1 MNEDRICF
9 VIMPIS
15 DTPSYEAGHFNMVY
29 DYIIKPAII
38 KAGFIPLRAD
48 EVKKTNFI
56 IIDILKQII
65 NSSMCICDL
74 SSRNPNVLYELGI
87 RQALRLP
94 VTIIRD
100 TKTPRVFDIQGLRD
114 IEYNESL
121 RIDNVNSSIECI
133 SETIL
138 NTYNNTDN
146 DINSIVDLLD
156 IFPRT
161 SLSNVN
167 GKQDKVFDP
176 QKYELQTC
184 INNFI
189 IDKERD
195 GMKKISIKS
204 YKYQLR
210 LFAEYTD
217 KKVNEFA
224 EDDIKLFLSYREKNS
239 KITKATMENARCI
252 LKSFFDWLVDE
263 SLISR
268 NPVNRIK
275 PYKIN
280 KTYKEALSETE
291 LNKIKMACTDLREK
305 ALIEVLCSTGCN
317 LNEIVNLEI
326 SKIDWETNEII
337 VDSDTKSSRVV
348 FLTTRAVAFLKEYL
362 DSREDD
368 CKEVF
373 VTSRKPYKR
382 LGGRSIQREI
392 KSIAKRTDLNK
403 NITPRTFRDTYAK
416 IMLKKGCPL
425 NILQAL
431 LGHESHSS
439 TVETSLRLN
448 LNNKKDIYQKYFT

>member
-9 VIMPIS
+9 AIMPIS

-74 SSRNPNVLYELGI
+74 SSHNPNVLYELGI

-100 TKTPRVFDIQGLRD
+100 SKTTRIFDIQGLRD

-121 RIDNVNSSIECI
+121 RIDNVNNSIDCI

-146 DINSIVDLLD
+146 DINSIIDLLD
-156 IFPRT
+156 ILPST
-161 SLSNVN
+161 SLPNVN
-167 GKQDKVFDP
+167 GKEDKVFDP
-176 QKYELQTC
+176 QKYNLQTC
-184 INNFI
+184 IDKFI
-189 IDKERD
+189 VDKERD
-195 GMKKISIKS
+195 GMKKISIKA
-204 YKYQLR
+204 YRYQLQI
-210 LFAEYTD
+210 LVEYMN
-217 KKVNEFA
+217 KKVNEFTK
-224 EDDIKLFLSYREKNS
+224 DDIKLFLSYREKNS
-239 KITKATMENARCI
+239 KIKKSSMESIRCV

-263 SLISR
+263 NLVNR
-268 NPVNRIK
+268 NPVNRVK

-280 KTYKEALSETE
+280 KAYKEALSETE
-291 LNKIKMACTDLREK
+291 LNKIRTACTNLREK
-305 ALIEVLCSTGCN
+305 ALIEVLYSTGCN
-317 LNEIVNLEI
+317 LNEIVNLKI

-337 VDSDTKSSRVV
+337 VDRNTKASRVV
-348 FLTTRAVAFLKEYL
+348 FLSTQAVAFLKEYL

-368 CKEVF
+368 CKQIF
-373 VTSRKPYKR
+373 VTSKKPYKT
-382 LGGRSIQREI
+382 LGARSIQREI
-392 KSIAKRTDLNK
+392 KSIVGRTDLNK
-403 NITPRTFRDTYAK
+403 SITPRTFRDTFAK
-416 IMLKKGCPL
+416 SMLKKGCPL
-425 NILQAL
+425 NVLQAL

-448 LNNKKDIYQKYFT
+448 LNNKKDIYQKYYA